1 MYSCQEE
8 AVPSLLLRLRLYFKE
23 AEVLFIAMFVVVLE
37 GRAILG
43 GPAAAGAGTGTGAG
57 TGVTTA
63 GEGEICIFAVGCPEA
78 TEAEA

>member
-23 AEVLFIAMFVVVLE
+23 AEVLFIAMFVVVFA

-43 GPAAAGAGTGTGAG
+43 GPAAAGAGTG